1 MLKAAMFSREM
12 ARVFLVP
19 DTGNGT
25 PPDLQQV
32 SHVTKPDV
40 LDRKRLKLV
49 ELKKGTCRL
58 RRALLNIKITHRL

>member
-1 MLKAAMFSREM
+1 MFSREM

-19 DTGNGT
+19 DIRNGT
-25 PPDLQQV
+25 PPALQLV
-32 SHVTKPDV
+32 PHLTKADV

>member
-19 DTGNGT
+19 DTRNGT
-25 PPDLQQV
+25 PADLQQV

-49 ELKKGTCRL
+49 GLKKGSFAVPSLISRSCTDF
-58 RRALLNIKITHRL
+58 K